1 MRCDLKLRSYKI
13 AKLHNRSRG
22 YILITLMLFMTL
34 LAMAAVAVLP
44 EIVQQIK
51 RDREEEMIHRGTEYM
66 RAIKKYYKKFGRY
79 PSRLEE
85 LENSNQLRFLRKR
98 YKDPLAKG
106 DQDFK
111 LVRVGDPALNSLGF
125 GSVGLGPGAPQGT
138 TPGLGQGRGS
148 NPGFVGAPGGGV
160 RPAGPEDANASQ
172 VTGLPGQQGSGTPIP
187 TGSDAASPDTKVV
200 TKSDSSSSDSEPAPG
215 GQVFGGGPILGV
227 ASTSKAQTIRE
238 FDKKNHY
245 NDWVFIYDPNSDRSG
260 LLKGPLRSAT
270 STGLGG
276 PTGVQ
281 PVPNAVPRQG
291 GQPPQQPGPPQGQE
305 PPEE

>member
-1 MRCDLKLRSYKI
+1 MRSDLKLRNCKI
-13 AKLHNRSRG
+13 SKLQNRSRG
-22 YILITLMLFMTL
+22 YILITLMLFITL

-227 ASTSKAQTIRE
+227 ASTSKAQTVRE